1 MPYLSLISRNMSKP
15 YFLSCQSQ
23 LVKMPIHKWQT
34 QSLTMMSTHWIVGDS
49 KNQKCEQQT
58 REVLSLTTSSVVP
71 CETVAQPKESNVSPL
86 SVQKTQ
92 TGERQRRSVIVC
104 TAQSSLVYPGM
115 TQCSQPTSLYPVSAQ
130 SFLHTLFY
138 PHCTTSQS
146 SMWVLRAS
154 K

>member
-1 MPYLSLISRNMSKP
+1 MSVSVSSDAYTQVTNSVTHNDEYYLDS
-15 YFLSCQSQ
+15 
-23 LVKMPIHKWQT
+23 
-34 QSLTMMSTHWIVGDS
+34 GDG

-71 CETVAQPKESNVSPL
+71 SEPVAQPKESNASPR

-130 SFLHTLFY
+130 RFL
-138 PHCTTSQS
+138 
-146 SMWVLRAS
+146 
-154 K
+154 

>member
-1 MPYLSLISRNMSKP
+1 MITLNCHLPQADTCRESFLPGTLSNRMRNTREV
-15 YFLSCQSQ
+15 C
-23 LVKMPIHKWQT
+23 
-34 QSLTMMSTHWIVGDS
+34 
-49 KNQKCEQQT
+49 QT
-58 REVLSLTTSSVVP
+58 REVGEMTEVRTETSETQTLSQPRTREVRSKTANSVVP

-130 SFLHTLFY
+130 SFLRTSLC
-138 PHCTTSQS
+138 PH
-146 SMWVLRAS
+146 
-154 K
+154 